1 MRIASNQYHDT
12 MGTAL
17 QSANTGVSRLMQ
29 QMASG
34 DRLRVPSDDTIASV
48 RLARLTQE
56 NAAIAQYRDNVGALT
71 NRLQTNEVTL
81 GAMRDDLMAARDLL
95 VWAADGSN
103 SAQDVQAMATSLESL
118 RDSLY
123 FSANTRNAEG
133 CYLFSGTASD
143 KPTVDVN
150 DMLPVGQRY
159 VAGQGIN
166 SGTQDVAVADGVTV
180 TANAALAPLDV
191 PAFLN
196 QLDLAIEQFKN
207 GGDAQGVARQSMVHL
222 DHVLADVSAQISV
235 QGGRQNVL
243 QTLDA
248 NQSAVGLSN
257 KQASLSMGSLDYADA
272 AVKLNSYTLAVEAT
286 QKAYAKVS
294 GLSLFNVF

>member
-1 MRIASNQYHDT
+1 
-12 MGTAL
+12 
-17 QSANTGVSRLMQ
+17 
-29 QMASG
+29 
-34 DRLRVPSDDTIASV
+34 
-48 RLARLTQE
+48 
-56 NAAIAQYRDNVGALT
+56 
-71 NRLQTNEVTL
+71 
-81 GAMRDDLMAARDLL
+81 
-95 VWAADGSN
+95 
-103 SAQDVQAMATSLESL
+103 
-118 RDSLY
+118 
-123 FSANTRNAEG
+123 
-133 CYLFSGTASD
+133 
-143 KPTVDVN
+143 
-150 DMLPVGQRY
+150 
-159 VAGQGIN
+159 
-166 SGTQDVAVADGVTV
+166 
-180 TANAALAPLDV
+180 LAPLDV